1 MTSHGKCQEK
11 IISNSRNQSLSGID
25 VICLWPTR
33 EVVHVRLKDVESL
46 PMAATAFFL
55 ALKIKTMS
63 HLWRGPSSAFWRS
76 SLSTGT
82 ARLYPPMTSWIY
94 RHRPLFV
101 PSICPHRSN
110 LELDNHSLLSYK
122 DHTCMRLYSQQL
134 IMQNATMALR
144 YFGHEHACTD
154 TNQTTTEQINYK
166 LKKNTCD
173 APPSRK
179 QKQNEPHW
187 EN

>member
-1 MTSHGKCQEK
+1 MAGIKAFQALMWSACGPHG
-11 IISNSRNQSLSGID
+11 
-25 VICLWPTR
+25 

-134 IMQNATMALR
+134 IMQNATMAQTLVSSR
-144 YFGHEHACTD
+144 TALFRTRACVHWHKPNHHR
-154 TNQTTTEQINYK
+154 TN
-166 LKKNTCD
+166 
-173 APPSRK
+173 
-179 QKQNEPHW
+179 
-187 EN
+187 

>member
-1 MTSHGKCQEK
+1 MKCAQ
-11 IISNSRNQSLSGID
+11 IVQMLSGSQRPKRHDKSWQMPRKNNIK
-25 VICLWPTR
+25 WQ
-33 EVVHVRLKDVESL
+33 ESKPFRHWCDL
-46 PMAATAFFL
+46 LVAHMEGL
-55 ALKIKTMS
+55 SMWDSRTMS

-134 IMQNATMALR
+134 IMQNATMAQTLVSSR
-144 YFGHEHACTD
+144 TALFRTRACVHWHKPNHHR
-154 TNQTTTEQINYK
+154 TN
-166 LKKNTCD
+166 
-173 APPSRK
+173 
-179 QKQNEPHW
+179 
-187 EN
+187 